1 MGVNTYCLE
10 LMFVSLN
17 IFQPQKLMKKDMLT
31 ETLFL
36 RRKDKKHQKKNLVVN
51 LLELIQIRVLI
62 EIMKLVEYKHLSENL
77 KQLKQLKKKLKELED
92 KIKKLTC

>member
-10 LMFVSLN
+10 LMFISLN

-36 RRKDKKHQKKNLVVN
+36 RRKDKKHQKKGMVVN
-51 LLELIQIRVLI
+51 LLELIQIRVMI
-62 EIMKLVEYKHLSENL
+62 KIMKLVEYKHLSINL
-77 KQLKQLKKKLKELED
+77 KQLKQLNKKLKELED

>member
-10 LMFVSLN
+10 LMFISLN

-36 RRKDKKHQKKNLVVN
+36 RRKDKKHLKKNMAVN
-51 LLELIQIRVLI
+51 LLELMQIRVMI
-62 EIMKLVEYKHLSENL
+62 KIMKLVEYKHLSINL
-77 KQLKQLKKKLKELED
+77 KQLKQLNKKLKEVED